1 MPSNRL
7 TGKTIFV
14 TASAQGIGRASVI
27 AFAQEGARII
37 ATDVNKDKL
46 SELENINGVTTK
58 VLDVLDHAAIQS
70 AAIEYDDIDVILNC
84 AGYVHH
90 GTIMECSQ

>member
-7 TGKTIFV
+7 SGKTIFV

-46 SELENINGVTTK
+46 SELENISGCLLYTS
-58 VLDVLDHAAIQS
+58 DAAD
-70 AAIEYDDIDVILNC
+70 E
-84 AGYVHH
+84 
-90 GTIMECSQ
+90 